1 MARLWKIFDWSKN
14 KQYLGKNK
22 HGNLGKWLLSFLSG
36 RLQCVL
42 VNGKKSQPK
51 PVLSGVPQGSVL
63 RALLFLILIGDIDK
77 DIETS
82 SLSSFAEDTRVGH
95 AIASKEVMTQLQA
108 DLETVYCWAV
118 RNNMEFN
125 SDKF

>member
-1 MARLWKIFDWSKN
+1 M
-14 KQYLGKNK
+14 
-22 HGNLGKWLLSFLSG
+22 
-36 RLQCVL
+36 
-42 VNGKKSQPK
+42 NGKKSQPK
-51 PVLSGVPQGSVL
+51 PVLSDVPQGSVL

-118 RNNMEFN
+118 RNDMEFN